1 MNYSNLGSSVDHYQ
15 VTKLPWYVISR
26 CAGRG
31 GASSQRAVR
40 GQGATGLR
48 LAVLAQKTP
57 SLAARWGQWKGWKGD
72 GSRIGDSQGFKKRW
86 QKLLMT
92 FWAFWVSIDGWS
104 RNKGEKNS
112 TSKAPYISLIV
123 QIFTVSWE
131 IVASF

>member
-1 MNYSNLGSSVDHYQ
+1 
-15 VTKLPWYVISR
+15 
-26 CAGRG
+26 
-31 GASSQRAVR
+31 
-40 GQGATGLR
+40 
-48 LAVLAQKTP
+48 
-57 SLAARWGQWKGWKGD
+57 
-72 GSRIGDSQGFKKRW
+72 
-86 QKLLMT
+86 MT